1 MAKIN
6 RRSNVGAANAAATNK
21 EEVAMKKEA
30 TVTENAPET
39 KEQQNAPEKDAE
51 EKVPET
57 PAEENQENLPAA
69 VSEKKPGFFSKEARE
84 ERAAV
89 KAAKRAEKL
98 AKNEALRKEG
108 HVVKAAVGDLA
119 IAAGEGAAKALKIA
133 GGVVVIGGVVAGG
146 LALANA
152 KANKEE
158 SGEDPEEPDVIGE
171 DNSYAEKKEEE
182 ETTETDKVEVVE
194 F

>member
-6 RRSNVGAANAAATNK
+6 RRSNVGAAVNAAATNK
-21 EEVAMKKEA
+21 EETTMKKDVVA
-30 TVTENAPET
+30 TENAPE
-39 KEQQNAPEKDAE
+39 KEQQTESVKDTDVTE
-51 EKVPET
+51 NPET
-57 PAEENQENLPAA
+57 PAEENQDNLPAA
-69 VSEKKPGFFSKEARE
+69 VPEKKLGFFSKEARE
-84 ERAAV
+84 ARAAE

-133 GGVVVIGGVVAGG
+133 GGAAVIGGLVAGG
-146 LALANA
+146 IALASA
-152 KANKEE
+152 KASKEE
-158 SGEDPEEPDVIGE
+158 SGEDPEEPEIIGTDTYE
-171 DNSYAEKKEEE
+171 EQKEEE
-182 ETTETDKVEVVE
+182 TETNKVEVTE